1 MSNLTIRFAARSDIP
16 TLLTFIRELA
26 DYEHMSDAVVADS
39 DVMAAW
45 MFERRVA
52 EALLAEEDGAC
63 RSAWH
68 SSSTTIPLGWAVQ
81 ESILKISTSVPPA
94 ADAAMARHCLLAS
107 PR

>member
-52 EALLAEEDGAC
+52 EALLAEEDGRAGRHGTLLPQLFHLAGPC
-63 RSAWH
+63 RNLS
-68 SSSTTIPLGWAVQ
+68 
-81 ESILKISTSVPPA
+81 
-94 ADAAMARHCLLAS
+94 
-107 PR
+107 